1 MRRLGIIKLGGN
13 VRSVRKIDLL
23 CFATERG
30 SVMEFKHR
38 CEIAQKCLP
47 DSEYKNSLIKLHN
60 ELLQENDNLRCA
72 LLQFAQN
79 NAWVAFG
86 EVRAYGDLDILTSA
100 ELDSIARK
108 VLYGTKE

>member
-1 MRRLGIIKLGGN
+1 MDF
-13 VRSVRKIDLL
+13 RK
-23 CFATERG
+23 
-30 SVMEFKHR
+30 R

-60 ELLQENDNLRCA
+60 DILQENNKLRDA

-79 NAWVAFG
+79 NAWRSFG
-86 EVRAYGDLDILTSA
+86 ECRAYGNADILTSA

-108 VLYGTKE
+108 VLYGSD